1 MTVDFF
7 DLELVGTID
16 VVTYPERFADVLAG
30 TAMWTVQPMSPATE
44 IIELHG
50 PRDAG
55 GVRYVRDYELPA
67 DLGEGAWRRH
77 DPAHPRCWWCG
88 RFTSPKLR
96 GRYEPPCLDCGEP
109 IDRW

>member
-1 MTVDFF
+1 MEW
-7 DLELVGTID
+7 LYVGAID
-16 VVTYPERFADVLAG
+16 VVPYPERFADVLADR
-30 TAMWTVQPMSPATE
+30 AMWRSDP
-44 IIELHG
+44 IELVG

-55 GVRYVRDYELPA
+55 GIRYVRNYELPP

-77 DPAHPRCWWCG
+77 DPAHPRCWYCG